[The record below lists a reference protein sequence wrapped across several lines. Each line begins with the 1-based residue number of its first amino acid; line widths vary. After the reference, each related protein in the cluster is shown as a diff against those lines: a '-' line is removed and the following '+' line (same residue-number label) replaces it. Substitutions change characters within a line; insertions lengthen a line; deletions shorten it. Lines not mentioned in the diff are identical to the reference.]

1 MTRCRFGAVLP
12 IRAGRDSRPA
22 SGALPAALL
31 AAALLAGGC
40 SNGPKPSSGPPTTS
54 AATTPATTT
63 SLPATTST
71 SGPACSNATVLASW
85 PLPRRAALLLVA
97 PILNF
102 DMTSAHVAASDGA
115 GGVLF
120 LGGATP
126 PAGLASR
133 IRAAFTGAAGP
144 PPLAMADQEGGGI
157 QRLTPPVTS
166 IPWPR
171 TMAATMTAQQVQQLA
186 AQVGTGMASLG
197 VRMDLAPVADVD
209 ARSGPSASN
218 PDGQRSFSGNVA
230 TASSYTAAFMKGLV
244 AGGVIPVVKHFPGLG
259 GATGNT
265 DNGPASTQPL
275 PALQSTGL
283 APFRAAIAADAPAV
297 MIANASVPGLT
308 GLPASLAPE
317 VITGLLRQQLGF
329 DGLVLTD
336 SLSAGAISAAGYD
349 LPHAAVAAIAAGADM
364 VLFGSTLTPAQTAQL
379 TPGNVDAN
387 LRAISASIA
396 SAVSAGRLPQSRL
409 DSADLHVLSA
419 EHVSLC

>member
-1 MTRCRFGAVLP
+1 MLP
-12 IRAGRDSRPA
+12 IRAGRDGRQA
-22 SGALPAALL
+22 SAAALL
-31 AAALLAGGC
+31 LVALLAGGC
-40 SNGPKPSSGPPTTS
+40 SSGAKPSSGPSTT
-54 AATTPATTT
+54 TATTT

-71 SGPACSNATVLASW
+71 SAPACSNATVLAGW
-85 PLPRRAALLLVA
+85 PLARRAALLLVA

-102 DMTSAHVAASDGA
+102 DMSSAHVAASDGA

-133 IRAAFTGAAGP
+133 LRAAFAGAAGP

-186 AQVGTGMASLG
+186 SQVGAGMASLG

-218 PDGQRSFSGNVA
+218 PDGQRSFSGNA
-230 TASSYTAAFMKGLV
+230 STASSYTVAFMNGLV

-265 DNGPASTQPL
+265 DNGPGSTQPL
-275 PALQSTGL
+275 ASLQSTGL
-283 APFRAAIAADAPAV
+283 APFRAAIAAGAPAV
-297 MIANASVPGLT
+297 MVANASVPGLT
-308 GLPASLAPE
+308 ALPSSLAPD
-317 VITGLLRQQLGF
+317 VVTGLLRQQLGF

-336 SLSAGAISAAGYD
+336 SLSAGAISTAGYD

-396 SAVSAGRLPQSRL
+396 SAVSAGHLPQSRL

>member
-1 MTRCRFGAVLP
+1 MQPSRAC
-12 IRAGRDSRPA
+12 RAGRPA
-22 SGALPAALL
+22 YVVL
-31 AAALLAGGC
+31 AAALLAAPLLAGGC
-40 SNGPKPSSGPPTTS
+40 SSGSKPSSVPTTT
-54 AATTPATTT
+54 AATTT
-63 SLPATTST
+63 SVPASTST
-71 SGPACSNATVLASW
+71 TVPACTNRTVLAGW

-102 DMTSAHVAASDGA
+102 DMASAHVAASDGA
-115 GGVLF
+115 GGILF

-133 IRAAFTGAAGP
+133 LRAAFTSAPGP

-171 TMAATMTAQQVQQLA
+171 TMAATMTAPQVQQLA
-186 AQVGTGMASLG
+186 ARVGSGMASLG

-218 PDGQRSFSGNVA
+218 PDGQRSFSGNA
-230 TASSYTAAFMKGLV
+230 STASSYTVAFMNGLLR
-244 AGGVIPVVKHFPGLG
+244 GGVIPVVKHFPGLG

-265 DNGPASTQPL
+265 DNGPASTQPI
-275 PALQSTGL
+275 ASLQSTGL
-283 APFRAAIAADAPAV
+283 APFRAAIAAGAPAV
-297 MIANASVPGLT
+297 MIANAFVPGLT
-308 GLPASLAPE
+308 RLPATLSPE

-336 SLSAGAISAAGYD
+336 SLSAGAITAAGYD
-349 LPHAAVAAIAAGADM
+349 LQHAAVATIAAGADM

-379 TPGNVDAN
+379 SPGNVDAN

-396 SAVSAGRLPQSRL
+396 SAVSSGRLPESRL
-409 DSADLHVLSA
+409 DSADMHVLNA
-419 EHVSLC
+419 ERVSLC

>member
-1 MTRCRFGAVLP
+1 MFA
-12 IRAGRDSRPA
+12 A
-22 SGALPAALL
+22 AAL
-31 AAALLAGGC
+31 AGPLLAGGC
-40 SNGPKPSSGPPTTS
+40 SSASKPSALPTTT
-54 AATTPATTT
+54 AATTT
-63 SLPATTST
+63 SLPPTTST
-71 SGPACSNATVLASW
+71 TVPACSNGTVLAGW
-85 PLPRRAALLLVA
+85 PLRRRAALLLVA

-126 PAGLASR
+126 PTGLASR
-133 IRAAFTGAAGP
+133 LRAAFAGAPAP

-157 QRLTPPVTS
+157 QRLTPPVAS

-186 AQVGTGMASLG
+186 ARVGAGMASLG
-197 VRMDLAPVADVD
+197 VRMDLAPVADID
-209 ARSGPSASN
+209 SRSGPSASN
-218 PDGQRSFSGNVA
+218 PDGQRSFSGNA
-230 TASSYTAAFMKGLV
+230 STASSYTVAFMSGLV
-244 AGGVIPVVKHFPGLG
+244 RGGVIPVVKHFPGLG

-265 DNGPASTQPL
+265 DNGPASTQPI
-275 PALQSTGL
+275 ASLQSTGL
-283 APFRAAIAADAPAV
+283 APFRAAIAAGAPAV

-317 VITGLLRQQLGF
+317 VVTGLLRQQLGF

-336 SLSAGAISAAGYD
+336 SLSAGAITAAGYD
-349 LPHAAVAAIAAGADM
+349 LQHAAVAAIAAGADM

-396 SAVSAGRLPQSRL
+396 SAVSSGRLPESRL
-409 DSADLHVLSA
+409 DSADMHVLGA

>member
-1 MTRCRFGAVLP
+1 VLP
-12 IRAGRDSRPA
+12 SRAGRAGRPP
-22 SGALPAALL
+22 SGALPAAFL
-31 AAALLAGGC
+31 AAALIAAGC
-40 SNGPKPSSGPPTTS
+40 SSGPKPSSGPPTT
-54 AATTPATTT
+54 AATTTT
-63 SLPATTST
+63 LPATTST
-71 SGPACSNATVLASW
+71 AAPACTSKAVLAGW
-85 PLPRRAALLLVA
+85 PLARRAALLLVA
-97 PILNF
+97 PVLNF
-102 DMTSAHVAASDGA
+102 DMASAHVAASDGA
-115 GGVLF
+115 GGILF

-133 IRAAFTGAAGP
+133 LRAAFAGAPGP

-171 TMAATMTAQQVQQLA
+171 TMAATLTTQQVQQLA
-186 AQVGTGMASLG
+186 AQVAGGMASLG

-218 PDGQRSFSGNVA
+218 PDGQRSFSGNA
-230 TASSYTAAFMKGLV
+230 STASSYTVAFMNGLV
-244 AGGVIPVVKHFPGLG
+244 SGGVIPVVKHFPGLG
-259 GATGNT
+259 GSTANT

-275 PALQSTGL
+275 AALQSTGL
-283 APFRAAIAADAPAV
+283 VPFRAAIAAGAPAV

-308 GLPASLAPE
+308 NLPASLSPD
-317 VITGLLRQQLGF
+317 VITGLLRHQLGF
-329 DGLVLTD
+329 EGLVLTD

-349 LPHAAVAAIAAGADM
+349 LPHAAVAAIDAGADM

-379 TPGNVDAN
+379 SPAHVDAN

-396 SAVSAGRLPQSRL
+396 AAVSAGRLAQSRL
-409 DSADLHVLSA
+409 ESADLHVLSA